1 MRNVTET
8 HCICRSCFTH
18 DTAAQC
24 PTLPKWYHL
33 MKSGHAQQERN
44 AHACCVVCAKLKDQ
58 TNSSNSEPTRTC
70 SAKDVSHMAYFFKMA
85 YDADS
90 ELLSDGT
97 EHLCSTHFQHYQ
109 KRLLSK
115 GKNADV
121 LVKNDTGSPWIGTA
135 YRKCVCCSSAAA
147 TEWHLAGQYGEDT
160 KITLDKWLQGNNG
173 AYSDVNS
180 LTYQCIDP
188 STDGLE
194 DEAVARAELT
204 GHVPL
209 LGCCEWVC
217 SCCWENAVPAKHLQA
232 ADPQGQQSGA
242 GLPEIQ
248 QLQQG
253 AQQLL
258 AAPQQQQQGQ
268 TQVAATSLQ
277 EEEPAQRTVATAIA
291 LLKTSMSEP
300 EAELTKV
307 SNALAAAADMVE
319 GDDMDAGSAD
329 AEALCALLAS
339 RQL

>member
-1 MRNVTET
+1 M
-8 HCICRSCFTH
+8 
-18 DTAAQC
+18 
-24 PTLPKWYHL
+24 
-33 MKSGHAQQERN
+33 
-44 AHACCVVCAKLKDQ
+44 
-58 TNSSNSEPTRTC
+58 
-70 SAKDVSHMAYFFKMA
+70 
-85 YDADS
+85 
-90 ELLSDGT
+90 
-97 EHLCSTHFQHYQ
+97 
-109 KRLLSK
+109 
-115 GKNADV
+115 
-121 LVKNDTGSPWIGTA
+121 
-135 YRKCVCCSSAAA
+135 
-147 TEWHLAGQYGEDT
+147 
-160 KITLDKWLQGNNG
+160 
-173 AYSDVNS
+173 
-180 LTYQCIDP
+180 
-188 STDGLE
+188 
-194 DEAVARAELT
+194 
-204 GHVPL
+204 
-209 LGCCEWVC
+209 
-217 SCCWENAVPAKHLQA
+217 PAKHLQA

-291 LLKTSMSEP
+291 LLKTSVSEP

>member
-1 MRNVTET
+1 M
-8 HCICRSCFTH
+8 
-18 DTAAQC
+18 
-24 PTLPKWYHL
+24 
-33 MKSGHAQQERN
+33 
-44 AHACCVVCAKLKDQ
+44 
-58 TNSSNSEPTRTC
+58 
-70 SAKDVSHMAYFFKMA
+70 
-85 YDADS
+85 
-90 ELLSDGT
+90 
-97 EHLCSTHFQHYQ
+97 
-109 KRLLSK
+109 
-115 GKNADV
+115 
-121 LVKNDTGSPWIGTA
+121 
-135 YRKCVCCSSAAA
+135 
-147 TEWHLAGQYGEDT
+147 
-160 KITLDKWLQGNNG
+160 
-173 AYSDVNS
+173 
-180 LTYQCIDP
+180 
-188 STDGLE
+188 
-194 DEAVARAELT
+194 
-204 GHVPL
+204 
-209 LGCCEWVC
+209 
-217 SCCWENAVPAKHLQA
+217 PAKHLQA

-258 AAPQQQQQGQ
+258 AAPQQQQQQGQ

>member
-1 MRNVTET
+1 M
-8 HCICRSCFTH
+8 
-18 DTAAQC
+18 
-24 PTLPKWYHL
+24 
-33 MKSGHAQQERN
+33 
-44 AHACCVVCAKLKDQ
+44 
-58 TNSSNSEPTRTC
+58 
-70 SAKDVSHMAYFFKMA
+70 
-85 YDADS
+85 
-90 ELLSDGT
+90 
-97 EHLCSTHFQHYQ
+97 
-109 KRLLSK
+109 
-115 GKNADV
+115 
-121 LVKNDTGSPWIGTA
+121 
-135 YRKCVCCSSAAA
+135 
-147 TEWHLAGQYGEDT
+147 
-160 KITLDKWLQGNNG
+160 
-173 AYSDVNS
+173 
-180 LTYQCIDP
+180 
-188 STDGLE
+188 
-194 DEAVARAELT
+194 
-204 GHVPL
+204 
-209 LGCCEWVC
+209 
-217 SCCWENAVPAKHLQA
+217 PAKHLQA

-258 AAPQQQQQGQ
+258 AAPQQQQQQQQGQ